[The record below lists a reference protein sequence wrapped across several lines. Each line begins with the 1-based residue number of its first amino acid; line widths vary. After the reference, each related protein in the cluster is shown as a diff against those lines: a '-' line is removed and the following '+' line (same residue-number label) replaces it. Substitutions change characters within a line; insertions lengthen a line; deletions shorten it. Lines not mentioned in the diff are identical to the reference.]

1 MTPVIL
7 EHINF
12 TVRDAKATADELCSL
27 FDWKVRWHG
36 GALDGEGETYHVGS
50 DNSYLALYSPKVGAD
65 PSEIDS
71 YTTQK
76 GLNHIGLVVSDIDA
90 MEGRVKAAGYEPG
103 PQWDYEPGRRFYFHN
118 RDGIEIEV
126 VSYS

>member
-1 MTPVIL
+1 MAPVVL

-12 TVRDAKATADELCSL
+12 TVRDAKATAEELCSL

-36 GALDGEGETYHVGS
+36 EGLDGQGVTYHVGT
-50 DNSYLALYSPKVGAD
+50 DDTYLAIYA
-65 PSEIDS
+65 PSKEARAAKDNN

-76 GLNHIGLVVSDIDA
+76 GLNHIGLVVPDIDE
-90 MEGRVKAAGYEPG
+90 MEDRVKAAGYEPG
-103 PQWDYEPGRRFYFHN
+103 PQWDYEPGKRFYFYN
-118 RDGIEIEV
+118 RDGIEIEI